1 MVEDRSKQP
10 DTLLVQY
17 WHILKKRRLI
27 VFSFTGLLV
36 LTVVIATAM
45 STRYYSAA
53 AVVEISPRAPQVFDV
68 EEVTEIGTSS
78 APAELRAYYGTQ
90 YRILQS
96 RRLMAAAIDV
106 LQTEHG
112 VDDFDNLEK
121 PEKFL
126 KAHLSLNPQPDTNLV
141 HIVIEYPDPEKAA
154 LFADVIAQVYMEQNL
169 ERASTAAEQALME
182 LADVKD
188 DYEQRKRANDE
199 IVTTFRHENNL
210 LGIDERY
217 NSTLTSLG
225 EVQTAWNETHTARI
239 SADAEYQEL
248 RRLQRAESWEPLV
261 THLAREDGIL
271 DTMQASHMALV
282 QEQIR
287 LQIRYLP
294 DHPAMMQVEAE
305 LEGSNE
311 QLHQRAA
318 EIISAKRAALD
329 VLVRQESTLGER
341 LKELED
347 EVEDLERKRVEL
359 QILQTKAERDEELY
373 KGLERRMSEVSLSR
387 LVQANNITI
396 IDRAIPSD
404 GPVRPNMPV
413 NVMMALVL
421 GLLGGAAL
429 SFLAEYLDNTVKS
442 REDLER
448 IVGVPML
455 GYVPRIDPA
464 EMEALPSNRD
474 RAIFVNARPRSSVA
488 ECLRS
493 VRTNIMFRTQQHAGH
508 LPFRTFLVTS
518 AAPRE
523 GKSFMS
529 SNLSTIVAMTGSRVL
544 LIDADLRRPNIH
556 RLFDVPNDVGLS
568 NVLTG
573 EMTLEQVIRP
583 SHVPDLDIIV
593 AGPIPPNPAE
603 LLGSD
608 RMKNIK
614 SQIRGYDVVLIDTPP
629 VTIVADPLVLTPLAD
644 GLLLVVESNR
654 TSKSLV
660 TQAVS
665 RLEEMST
672 RILGAVV
679 NKLDV
684 QRTGYGYNYYYADY
698 GYYSEE
704 EYEEQTRKLG

>member
-1 MVEDRSKQP
+1 MVSDRSKQP
-10 DTLLVQY
+10 DTLLLQY
-17 WHILKKRRLI
+17 WHLLKKRRLI
-27 VFSFTGLLV
+27 VFSFTGLL
-36 LTVVIATAM
+36 LITVVISTAM
-45 STRYYSAA
+45 STRYFSAA

-68 EEVTEIGTSS
+68 EEVTEVGTSS

-96 RRLMAAAIDV
+96 RKLMADAIHV
-106 LQTEHG
+106 LQSEHG
-112 VDDFDNLEK
+112 ITDFDNLEK
-121 PEKFL
+121 PENFL
-126 KAHLSLNPQPDTNLV
+126 RNHLSLNPQADTNLV
-141 HIVIEYPDPEKAA
+141 HIVIEYPDPDKAA
-154 LFADVIAQVYMEQNL
+154 LFADVIAEAYMAQNL
-169 ERASTAAEQALME
+169 RRASDAAERALQE
-182 LADVKD
+182 LSGVKD
-188 DYEQRKRANDE
+188 DYEQRKRDNAEVVNS
-199 IVTTFRHENNL
+199 FKHEHNL

-225 EVQTAWNETHTARI
+225 EVQSAWNETHTDRI
-239 SADAEYQEL
+239 STEAEYQEL
-248 RRLQRAESWEPLV
+248 RRLQRSGSWDQV
-261 THLAREDGIL
+261 TTHLAQDDGIL
-271 DTMQASHMALV
+271 DAMQARHMELM
-282 QEQIR
+282 QEKNR
-287 LQIRYLP
+287 LQITYLP
-294 DHPAMMQVEAE
+294 EHPSMVQIEAE
-305 LEGSNE
+305 LEGSSALLRE
-311 QLHQRAA
+311 RVA
-318 EIISAKRAALD
+318 ELISSKKASLD
-329 VLVRQESTLGER
+329 VLVHQETTLRER
-341 LKELED
+341 LSELE
-347 EVEDLERKRVEL
+347 EQVEHLDRNRVDL
-359 QILQTKAERDEELY
+359 QILLTRAERDEELY
-373 KGLERRMSEVSLSR
+373 KGLERRMSEVSLSQ
-387 LVQANNITI
+387 LIQANNISI
-396 IDRAIPSD
+396 IDKAIASD
-404 GPVRPNMPV
+404 SPVRPNMPV
-413 NVMMALVL
+413 NVAMALVL

-464 EMEALPSNRD
+464 EMDALPSPRD
-474 RAIFVNARPRSSVA
+474 RSIFVHARPRSSVA

-556 RLFDVPNDVGLS
+556 RLFDVPNDAGLS
-568 NVLTG
+568 DVLTG
-573 EMTLEQVIRP
+573 HLTLEQVIRP
-583 SHVPDLDIIV
+583 THVPGLDIVV

>member
-1 MVEDRSKQP
+1 MVDDRSKQP
-10 DTLLVQY
+10 DTLLLQY

-27 VFSFTGLLV
+27 VGSFTGLLV

-45 STRYYSAA
+45 STRYYSSA
-53 AVVEISPRAPQVFDV
+53 AVVEISPRAPQIFEVQ
-68 EEVTEIGTSS
+68 EVTEIGTTS

-96 RRLMAAAIDV
+96 RKLMASAIKL
-106 LQTEHG
+106 LQEEHG
-112 VDDFDNLEK
+112 ITDFDGLDK
-121 PEKFL
+121 PEAYL
-126 KAHLSLNPQPDTNLV
+126 RSHLSLNPQADTNLV
-141 HIVIEYPDPEKAA
+141 HIVIEYPDPQKAA
-154 LFADVIAQVYMEQNL
+154 LFANTIAEVYQEQNL
-169 ERASTAAEQALME
+169 SRARLAAEAALSE
-182 LADVKD
+182 LTGLKGQ
-188 DYEQRKRANDE
+188 YEEYKRQEDE
-199 IVTTFRHENNL
+199 AVAHFKHANNL

-217 NSTLTSLG
+217 NSTLTSFG
-225 EVQTAWNETHTARI
+225 EVQTSWNKTNTARI
-239 SADAEYQEL
+239 SAEAEYSEL
-248 RRLQRAESWEPLV
+248 RRLQQAGSWDRLV
-261 THLAREDGIL
+261 THLAHEDTPL
-271 DTMQASHMALV
+271 DALQNSHIEL
-282 QEQIR
+282 ELEKTR
-287 LQIRYLP
+287 LATRYLP
-294 DHPAMMQVEAE
+294 EHPAILQIEAE
-305 LEGSNE
+305 LAGSE
-311 QLHQRAA
+311 AQLRARA
-318 EIISAKRAALD
+318 GEIIAAKKAALD
-329 VLVRQESTLGER
+329 LLIRQEEALNTR
-341 LKELED
+341 LVQLKD
-347 EVEDLERKRVEL
+347 EVQQLDLKRVDL
-359 QILQTKAERDEELY
+359 QIMETKAERAEELY
-373 KGLERRMSEVSLSR
+373 KSLDLRMSEVDLSQFVR
-387 LVQANNITI
+387 ANNINL
-396 IDRAIPSD
+396 IDTAIPGD
-404 GPVRPNMPV
+404 KPVRPNMVV
-413 NVMMALVL
+413 NVLMALVL

-448 IVGVPML
+448 IIGVPML
-455 GYVPRIDPA
+455 GYVPLIDPA
-464 EMEALPSNRD
+464 ELEALPSTRD
-474 RAIFVNARPRSSVA
+474 RSIFVNARPRSSVA

-493 VRTNIMFRTQQHAGH
+493 VRTNIMFRTQQNAGH

-556 RLFDVPNDVGLS
+556 RLFDVPNDAGLS
-568 NVLTG
+568 DVLTG
-573 EMTLEQVIRP
+573 NLSLEQVIRRT
-583 SHVPDLDIIV
+583 HVPDLDIIV

-603 LLGSD
+603 LLGSE

-614 SQIRGYDVVLIDTPP
+614 SMIRGYDVVIIDTPP

-644 GLLLVVESNR
+644 GLILVVESNR
-654 TSKSLV
+654 TSKNLV